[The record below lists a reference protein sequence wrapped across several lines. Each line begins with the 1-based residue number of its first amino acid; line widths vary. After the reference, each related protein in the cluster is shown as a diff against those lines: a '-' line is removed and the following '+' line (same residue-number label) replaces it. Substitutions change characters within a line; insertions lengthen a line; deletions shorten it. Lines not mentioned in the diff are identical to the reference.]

1 MELKF
6 EVFVILVLLL
16 VSIILVSLESIKPDM
31 ASLIIY
37 LLATFLLISFFVL
50 FLISKNKKE
59 HLSKKPLPS
68 KNNMVVS
75 NPYSNNLY
83 PTDLIPLAN
92 DEFNKCKPELTP
104 RIPDCKKDE
113 CVNVNDKCNNYNVYP
128 TVTPNLPKNTIT
140 KGQCAICQISPEQS
154 IEY

>member
-16 VSIILVSLESIKPDM
+16 VSIILVSLDNLKPDM
-31 ASLIIY
+31 ASMIIY

-59 HLSKKPLPS
+59 HLSKIPPTKS
-68 KNNMVVS
+68 NKVVTD
-75 NPYSNNLY
+75 PTQNNLY
-83 PTDLIPLAN
+83 PKDLIPLAN
-92 DEFNKCKPELTP
+92 KEFDKCKPAVRP
-104 RIPDCKKDE
+104 IIPECKKDE
-113 CVNVNDKCNNYNVYP
+113 CDNVNDKCNNYNLYP
-128 TVTPNLPKNTIT
+128 IVTPNLPKNTIT
-140 KGQCAICQISPEQS
+140 KGQCAICKISPEES

>member
-83 PTDLIPLAN
+83 QQT
-92 DEFNKCKPELTP
+92 
-104 RIPDCKKDE
+104 
-113 CVNVNDKCNNYNVYP
+113 
-128 TVTPNLPKNTIT
+128 
-140 KGQCAICQISPEQS
+140 
-154 IEY
+154 